1 MNTAM
6 IMSRKRRCWINRVA
20 LLWMSLT
27 LAGCASHASSGKNDH
42 LIPQEGLTVQQIYHQ
57 VGEGGEGNAMG
68 EAEWSKEGDTSLETA
83 RQRVLPAGYPTTTQD
98 SPFIETKTKFA
109 LMDNPSIPIYIY
121 PHFVNMGMDE
131 VPVDGYATAFFL
143 YTKNH
148 YALPWE
154 RA

>member
-6 IMSRKRRCWINRVA
+6 IMSRRQPHWINSLA
-20 LLWMSLT
+20 LLFTALT
-27 LAGCASHASSGKNDH
+27 LTGCASHASSGENDH
-42 LIPQEGLTVQQIYHQ
+42 LIPQQGLTVQQIYHQ
-57 VGEGGEGNAMG
+57 AGQGGEGNTMG
-68 EAEWSKEGDTSLETA
+68 DEWSGEGDTSLETA
-83 RQRVLPAGYPTTTQD
+83 RQRVLPAAYPTTTQS
-98 SPFIETKTKFA
+98 SPFVDTKTQFA
-109 LMDNPSIPIYIY
+109 LMENPSIPIYIY
-121 PHFVNMGMDE
+121 PHLVNMGTDE

>member
-6 IMSRKRRCWINRVA
+6 IMSRKPPRWINSA
-20 LLWMSLT
+20 LLCVTVLT
-27 LAGCASHASSGKNDH
+27 LTGCASHASSGENDH
-42 LIPQEGLTVQQIYHQ
+42 LIPQQGLTVQQIYHQ
-57 VGEGGEGNAMG
+57 AGQGGEVSD
-68 EAEWSKEGDTSLETA
+68 EWSGEGDTSLETA
-83 RQRVLPAGYPTTTQD
+83 RQRVLPAAYPTTTQA
-98 SPFIETKTKFA
+98 SPFVETKTQFS

-121 PHFVNMGMDE
+121 PHLVNMGTDE